1 VQFTTE
7 KMSDPVKTEVDES
20 KDERSPSPSFEGL
33 LDPDQADG
41 GEKQQPRSV
50 SNQSRNKIMA
60 VAALVVV
67 LIIGVSVVVWHFTK
81 EEVLIGAFSSDD
93 IQVGGIYEFD
103 KNDGC
108 DGKMIV
114 VPKFKRANLEKVD
127 TDGYDQ
133 RWIIKANKDKD
144 RVRTTYI
151 TIEGTCCWEITDR
164 HGNSETIK
172 SGWEG
177 VPSISHLKIIDTK
190 KC

>member
-1 VQFTTE
+1 
-7 KMSDPVKTEVDES
+7 MGDES

-41 GEKQQPRSV
+41 GEKQQPKSV

-60 VAALVVV
+60 AAALVVV
-67 LIIGVSVVVWHFTK
+67 LVIGVSVVAWHFTK
-81 EEVLIGAFSSDD
+81 EEVLIGVFSSDD

-127 TDGYDQ
+127 SDGYTQ
-133 RWIIKANKDKD
+133 RWKIGANNSKDK
-144 RVRTTYI
+144 VRTTYI
-151 TIEGTCCWEITDR
+151 TIEGTCCWEIEDR

-177 VPSISHLKIIDTK
+177 VPSISHLKFIKTQ

>member
-1 VQFTTE
+1 
-7 KMSDPVKTEVDES
+7 MSDPVKTEVDES

-81 EEVLIGAFSSDD
+81 EEGNHVSIFESSK
-93 IQVGGIYEFD
+93 INHGGITTDARGNEITH
-103 KNDGC
+103 GC
-108 DGKMIV
+108 SGKLIAT
-114 VPKFKRANLEKVD
+114 PQFERGDIEKVD

-133 RWIIKANKDKD
+133 QWRILANFKKDN
-144 RVRTTYI
+144 VRTTYI

-177 VPSISHLKIIDTK
+177 VPGISHLKIIKTK